1 MKKTKAFLAL
11 MVMCTLIFEL
21 CVPVAGAF
29 AMDGANMHADIVH
42 NFDLQSVVRTQT
54 GTAPFDSDDE
64 AGNDSSGDNSIV
76 RSFDKV
82 QYDMTYSGE
91 ISTDVQSVEM
101 DVELSLNVP
110 KKYAQFNTELLSS
123 WMTDIVQERCRRK
136 MRTDRKDNI
145 RLLRRGYGRF
155 SEFF

>member
-64 AGNDSSGDNSIV
+64 RLV
-76 RSFDKV
+76 R
-82 QYDMTYSGE
+82 
-91 ISTDVQSVEM
+91 
-101 DVELSLNVP
+101 
-110 KKYAQFNTELLSS
+110 
-123 WMTDIVQERCRRK
+123 R
-136 MRTDRKDNI
+136 
-145 RLLRRGYGRF
+145 
-155 SEFF
+155 

>member
-1 MKKTKAFLAL
+1 
-11 MVMCTLIFEL
+11 
-21 CVPVAGAF
+21 
-29 AMDGANMHADIVH
+29 MDGANMHADIVH

-101 DVELSLNVP
+101 DGSCRLMYRKNMLSLTP
-110 KKYAQFNTELLSS
+110 SCY
-123 WMTDIVQERCRRK
+123 
-136 MRTDRKDNI
+136 
-145 RLLRRGYGRF
+145 LRG
-155 SEFF
+155 

>member
-1 MKKTKAFLAL
+1 MKKTKVFLAL

-64 AGNDSSGDNSIV
+64 AAMTRQAIIPSSDHLI
-76 RSFDKV
+76 RC
-82 QYDMTYSGE
+82 
-91 ISTDVQSVEM
+91 
-101 DVELSLNVP
+101 
-110 KKYAQFNTELLSS
+110 NT
-123 WMTDIVQERCRRK
+123 T
-136 MRTDRKDNI
+136 
-145 RLLRRGYGRF
+145 
-155 SEFF
+155 

>member
-54 GTAPFDSDDE
+54 GTAPVSYTHLDVYKRQS
-64 AGNDSSGDNSIV
+64 GSSKS
-76 RSFDKV
+76 
-82 QYDMTYSGE
+82 
-91 ISTDVQSVEM
+91 
-101 DVELSLNVP
+101 
-110 KKYAQFNTELLSS
+110 
-123 WMTDIVQERCRRK
+123 
-136 MRTDRKDNI
+136 
-145 RLLRRGYGRF
+145 
-155 SEFF
+155 